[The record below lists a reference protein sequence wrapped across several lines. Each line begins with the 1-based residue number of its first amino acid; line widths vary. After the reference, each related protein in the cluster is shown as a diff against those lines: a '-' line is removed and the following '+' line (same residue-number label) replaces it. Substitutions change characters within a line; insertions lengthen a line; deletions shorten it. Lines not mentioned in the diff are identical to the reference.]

1 MTIYVEDLKFQA
13 ILGILDFERTS
24 PQDIIVNLKIDYN
37 YTDSF
42 INYADISSFI
52 KSRMIEEKFL
62 LIEDALDSISKELQK
77 EFHLINTI
85 YLKITK
91 PSILPDARVS
101 VSNLYTFNS

>member
-52 KSRMIEEKFL
+52 KSRIIEEKFL